1 MHCQYVPRPC
11 TPLLTSQRHVWSMHQ
26 PWMPSILTLIS
37 RFQYYSLYSE
47 ASAVPDSAQQLNCA
61 HVMVQQAFTTTCIAL
76 QSVRHVH
83 EALVMLG
90 SSPYVSADTLRQLAA
105 TSTAAGS
112 TRSCANL
119 QVDQSIDSEARRHT
133 GCHARG
139 GMLRRA
145 CADLYSFGRE

>member
-1 MHCQYVPRPC
+1 
-11 TPLLTSQRHVWSMHQ
+11 
-26 PWMPSILTLIS
+26 
-37 RFQYYSLYSE
+37 
-47 ASAVPDSAQQLNCA
+47 
-61 HVMVQQAFTTTCIAL
+61 
-76 QSVRHVH
+76 
-83 EALVMLG
+83 MLG

-119 QVDQSIDSEARRHT
+119 QVDQSIDSKARRHT

-145 CADLYSFGRE
+145 CADLYSFGREQNAQCDGQNNLTGSIGPLVHLLCVPLI